1 MWCQAFLKAYE
12 NSGYTTKYSI
22 ILCLHVTN
30 RINMAGI
37 TTDITEIKIILKKR
51 YGQQANKFENYI
63 KWTNW

>member
-1 MWCQAFLKAYE
+1 MLFKKACK

-37 TTDITEIKIILKKR
+37 TDITEIKII
-51 YGQQANKFENYI
+51 
-63 KWTNW
+63 